1 MHTLNACMEDGMQ
14 FGYACMQ
21 QFMHIQY
28 ALHAY
33 INDVFYHNL
42 SKTLMVL
49 IFIRLI
55 DVGKIFVAKK

>member
-33 INDVFYHNL
+33 INYCMH
-42 SKTLMVL
+42 TLTVILHALNMRIVH
-49 IFIRLI
+49 
-55 DVGKIFVAKK
+55 VNVVM